1 MGRSD
6 RIRVPSPAARTT
18 AERRRSG
25 IAAFLARRNA
35 QRAYGTLVGVPELEA
50 YDEFGLFHENAAEYG
65 LPYDGPPEVR
75 RVDVEVSPGRAVSSL
90 VWGSGP
96 PELVLVHGGAQNAHT
111 WDTVA
116 LALGRPLLAVDLP
129 GHGHSDG
136 GPEGSISAGS
146 NGRDLATVIA
156 ELAPDAR
163 GVVGMSLGGISSIAL
178 AATAPELVRALVL
191 VDVTPGV
198 NAEKAAPITNF
209 INGPA
214 SFDSFDEL
222 LARTI
227 EHNPGRSESSLRR
240 GILHNAVQRED
251 GSWVWRYARFR
262 AEPVGDGRPS
272 RLRRPVG
279 GHLRAHRPDPARARP
294 GLVRGRRRR
303 RRRAAAA
310 PAHGHGHRR
319 RGGGPQHPGRPA
331 ARAGRHPVRLPLPR
345 RLMDKKVWLSRRAIK
360 LHVVILIVV
369 PAFLALCLWQISRA
383 LGGNTLSWA
392 YVFEWP
398 LFAGYAVYM
407 WWRFVH
413 EAAEDAPPPATAGA
427 DPGGANGAAAA
438 PAAAPEETAQE
449 KEEDKEMAAYN
460 DYLAQLAERDKASGR

>member
-1 MGRSD
+1 M
-6 RIRVPSPAARTT
+6 
-18 AERRRSG
+18 
-25 IAAFLARRNA
+25 
-35 QRAYGTLVGVPELEA
+35 GVPGLEP

-65 LPYDGPPEVR
+65 LPYDGPPDVR
-75 RVDVEVSPGRAVSSL
+75 RVEVEVSPGRRVSSL
-90 VWGSGP
+90 VWGGGP

-136 GPEGSISAGS
+136 GPDGAISART
-146 NGRDLATVIA
+146 NGRDLATVIG
-156 ELAPDAR
+156 ELAPGAR
-163 GVVGMSLGGISSIAL
+163 GVVGMSLGGISSLAL
-178 AATAPELVRALVL
+178 AAEAPELVRALVL

-209 INGPA
+209 VNGPA
-214 SFDSFDEL
+214 SFDSFDDL

-262 AEPVGDGRPS
+262 TEPSGAAVHPDFGDLVGRD
-272 RLRRPVG
+272 
-279 GHLRAHRPDPARARP
+279 LRAHRSAPARARP

-303 RRRAAAA
+303 RRRAPAP
-310 PAHGHGHRR
+310 PAHGHRHRR
-319 RGGGPQHPGRPA
+319 RGRGSQHPGRPA
-331 ARAGRHPVRLPLPR
+331 PRAGRHPRRLPLPR
-345 RLMDKKVWLSRRAIK
+345 RLMDKKVWLSRRALK

-369 PAFLALCLWQISRA
+369 PAFLALCLWQVSRA
-383 LGGNTLSWA
+383 LGGNSLSWA

-398 LFAGYAVYM
+398 IFAAYAVYM

-413 EAAEDAPPPATAGA
+413 EAAEDAPPPRPPT
-427 DPGGANGAAAA
+427 PI
-438 PAAAPEETAQE
+438 PAAGLLLPSATHHRRSHGACAREEQR
-449 KEEDKEMAAYN
+449 KREDAELAAYN
-460 DYLAQLAERDKASGR
+460 DYLSQLAERDKATGR